1 LLLSVF
7 AKQEK
12 VAKISR
18 RFIEDRIGIGL
29 AAGVGIMRVV
39 EGAVQA
45 TAQVGSAAR
54 ASVAPAD
61 AVFSDNLML
70 ATMARFH
77 ARVLVLITPHSRSCP
92 LRLLPSAGACW
103 YHSFILYQAMSIPD
117 LQPLIDRYATFL
129 RVEKN
134 VATHTL
140 RNYLSDLLQFLI
152 FVEKP
157 HERAEAR
164 AVPVGGIDHHRI
176 QAFLST
182 LHRRHKKSSIGR
194 KLSAIKS
201 FFRFLLREGV
211 IERDPTIHIGSPK
224 KDQPLPTYLP
234 IDDMFRLLDAPPL
247 DTPTGLRDQAI
258 LEVLYSCGLRVS
270 ELVGLDWDEVDAN
283 LEVVRVKGKGNKERI
298 VPIGRKALEA
308 LDRYRAQIPA
318 LVVPKRRY
326 SLPST
331 LSSASLP
338 VFLNTRGE
346 RLTTRSVARLVA
358 GYARA
363 CGIALKTSP
372 HALRHTF
379 ATHLLDAGADLR
391 AIQELL
397 GHSSLSTT
405 QKYTH
410 VNLDRLMQVYDKAH
424 PRA

>member
-1 LLLSVF
+1 
-7 AKQEK
+7 
-12 VAKISR
+12 
-18 RFIEDRIGIGL
+18 
-29 AAGVGIMRVV
+29 
-39 EGAVQA
+39 
-45 TAQVGSAAR
+45 
-54 ASVAPAD
+54 
-61 AVFSDNLML
+61 
-70 ATMARFH
+70 
-77 ARVLVLITPHSRSCP
+77 
-92 LRLLPSAGACW
+92 
-103 YHSFILYQAMSIPD
+103 MSIPD

-134 VATHTL
+134 VSAHTL
-140 RNYLSDLLQFLI
+140 RNYLSDLLQFLA

-157 HERAEAR
+157 HERAEVR
-164 AVPVGGIDHHRI
+164 AVAVGEINHHHI
-176 QAFLST
+176 HAFLST
-182 LHRRHKKSSIGR
+182 LYRHHKKSSIGR

-201 FFRFLLREGV
+201 FLRFLLREGI
-211 IERDPTIHIGSPK
+211 IERDPTLLIGSPK

-247 DTPTGLRDQAI
+247 DTPTGLRDRAI

-270 ELVGLDWDEVDAN
+270 ELVGLDWNAIDAN
-283 LEVVRVKGKGNKERI
+283 LEVVRVRGKGNKERI

-308 LDRYRAQIPA
+308 LDRYRAQILA

-326 SLPST
+326 SLPS
-331 LSSASLP
+331 LSSSASLP

-358 GYARA
+358 GYARD